1 MTARECWF
9 CFVPA
14 MAVLCL
20 GQAAFRP
27 CCSRG
32 SAHGAPLE
40 KPGRNL
46 SLRGALVRHP
56 DPALQRN
63 PWRESQG
70 SRDVQELPWA
80 LPCASSQALF
90 PSARRK
96 NDGKRREMV
105 RK

>member
-20 GQAAFRP
+20 GQAAFKP

-32 SAHGAPLE
+32 SLGKARE
-40 KPGRNL
+40 KPELEG
-46 SLRGALVRHP
+46 SLVQQP
-56 DPALQRN
+56 DPALQ
-63 PWRESQG
+63 SHS
-70 SRDVQELPWA
+70 SRDEQELGWA
-80 LPCASSQALF
+80 LPRASTQALF
-90 PSARRK
+90 PPARKEKVMERE
-96 NDGKRREMV
+96 EMV